1 MNIKRGLKRIFLVL
15 VPLWCIYLWGGWF
28 LAYDREWRSLAGRT
42 ESEEQLNACRQ
53 GRGLPPRSHEEA
65 NGMMVATWGPQPA
78 LPAWLPGPIAHVLG
92 CSGTRNDAECEAI
105 HLDRVRAPQQAP
117 KSLDECDRNYM
128 AAEKAASDHF
138 EKSVLSWKFGSTEDV
153 LGELFLL
160 VIALPCIFYFLVL
173 WLLKGALWAR
183 AGFSGRT

>member
-1 MNIKRGLKRIFLVL
+1 
-15 VPLWCIYLWGGWF
+15 
-28 LAYDREWRSLAGRT
+28 
-42 ESEEQLNACRQ
+42 
-53 GRGLPPRSHEEA
+53 
-65 NGMMVATWGPQPA
+65 
-78 LPAWLPGPIAHVLG
+78 
-92 CSGTRNDAECEAI
+92 
-105 HLDRVRAPQQAP
+105 
-117 KSLDECDRNYM
+117 M